1 MRRPSDS
8 RADQL
13 ICGRMNTPI
22 KENNMVIEFIAL
34 FTTAFTTVFTLVE
47 VQLMLK
53 GR

>member
-1 MRRPSDS
+1 
-8 RADQL
+8 
-13 ICGRMNTPI
+13 MNTPI

>member
-1 MRRPSDS
+1 
-8 RADQL
+8 
-13 ICGRMNTPI
+13 MNTPT

-53 GR
+53 GH